1 MATSTSS
8 PDPSGTSVG
17 MEGLHV
23 TARTTSN
30 GSTGPPALAAD
41 PGMTLAVRH
50 HDRDGLPVLELSG
63 ECDIATLEVLQ
74 AALVQAVPA
83 ARARTALIV
92 DVSALTFCDV
102 RSAELVLQ
110 AGRTVRTSLAGAEG
124 VVKRV
129 FDLVDT
135 SHALAR
141 CDGPRWSTPTA

>member
-74 AALVQAVPA
+74 AALCRQYRLRGL
-83 ARARTALIV
+83 ARL
-92 DVSALTFCDV
+92 SSLTSRPS
-102 RSAELVLQ
+102 RSATCGPRNSCCRP
-110 AGRTVRTSLAGAEG
+110 AGR
-124 VVKRV
+124 
-129 FDLVDT
+129 
-135 SHALAR
+135 
-141 CDGPRWSTPTA
+141 